1 MKICGTD
8 VEVYGRVLRVARLV
22 AEKHQFVA
30 DPEPVIAG
38 LRQSGRRVDLFTFIQ
53 QLPEAPPK
61 YTYSMEWDN
70 LAVIS
75 ISTFEQWWN
84 EQIGFKARNKAKQA
98 EKKGVTL
105 REVPFD
111 ENLVRGIWEIYNE
124 CPIRQGKPFGHYGK
138 SLDTVRVEAGTFLDV
153 SFFIGAFLDEKM
165 VGFVKLT
172 TDQSMVQAGLMHIVA
187 MVQHRD
193 KAVTNALVANA
204 VRACA
209 EREIGHLVYSN
220 FAYGK
225 KQQDS
230 LSDFKERNGFK
241 RINLPRYYVPLNSFG
256 AFAFRAGLHHRLAD
270 RVPEAVAVKFRELR
284 NSWYSRNRKLQSST
298 QFLQE
303 Q

>member
-38 LRQSGRRVDLFTFIQ
+38 LRRAGRRVDLFTFIQ

-61 YTYSMEWDN
+61 YRYPMEWDN

-124 CPIRQGKPFGHYGK
+124 CPIRQGKPFAHYGK
-138 SLDTVRVEAGTFLDV
+138 SLDTVRAEAGTFLDV

-209 EREIGHLVYSN
+209 ERQIAHLVYSN

-225 KQQDS
+225 KQEDS

-241 RINLPRYYVPLNSFG
+241 RINLPRYYVPLSSFG
-256 AFAFRAGLHHRLAD
+256 SFAFRAGLHHRLAD
-270 RVPEAVAVKFRELR
+270 HVPEAVAVKFRELR
-284 NSWYSRNRKLQSST
+284 NSWYSRNRKLQSAT
-298 QFLQE
+298 QFVQE